1 MSDEQ
6 IFIDTNLLVYAHDA
20 KAGSKHRIAKQ
31 RVKSLWER
39 DFPPAVS
46 VQVLQEAYVNFTRKG
61 MAANEARKF
70 VADYLQWDVI
80 VNDTA
85 LLLDGLGLSQRWRVS
100 LWDALILAAAKR
112 AKASIIWS
120 EDLNAGQ
127 DYGGV
132 VVVNPFVIL

>member
-6 IFIDTNLLVYAHDA
+6 VFVDTNILVYAHDA
-20 KAGSKHRIAKQ
+20 RAGSKHRIAKQ
-31 RVKSLWER
+31 KIKSLWDR
-39 DFPPAVS
+39 DLPAALS
-46 VQVLQEAYVNFTRKG
+46 VQVLQESYVNLIRKG
-61 MAANEARKF
+61 LTTEEAGKF

-80 VNDTA
+80 VNDAA
-85 LLLDGLGLSQRWRVS
+85 LLLDGLGISQQWKIS

-112 AKASIIWS
+112 AKASIVWS

-132 VVVNPFVIL
+132 LVVNPLAIA